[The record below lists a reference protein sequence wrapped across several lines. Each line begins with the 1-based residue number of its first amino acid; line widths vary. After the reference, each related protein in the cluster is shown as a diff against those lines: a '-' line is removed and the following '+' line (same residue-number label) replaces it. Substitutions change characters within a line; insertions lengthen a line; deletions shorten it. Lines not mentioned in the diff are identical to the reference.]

1 MSFGRRGAQTSHRRR
16 DEVPSTI
23 RITEETSWLSL
34 RDLGVG
40 AVVLVVS
47 FVGGF
52 FILGG
57 FPGQSAPT
65 AGNPVQSAA
74 ASLGSDPPPVPRSY
88 KKKGPVPFIVGTSWM
103 MALKMQQTPE
113 GFDGID
119 SELHERCMKPTD
131 RKAAQYAEVRGK
143 TFLRPEAGAAFL
155 ACSMRVYKSRFCEP
169 HYRERLVQR
178 LEEFVRA
185 RREHIA
191 VVEKARN
198 TKVGRM
204 AIEINEASSKGGVTS
219 GYLPTEFV
227 PAQLAVAI
235 HELSESGLLSQSDF
249 NGLFSSTPEE
259 LKRYLPADVK
269 SSCT

>member
-1 MSFGRRGAQTSHRRR
+1 M
-16 DEVPSTI
+16 
-23 RITEETSWLSL
+23 SL
-34 RDLGVG
+34 RDLGIG
-40 AVVLVVS
+40 AVTLLVT

-57 FPGQSAPT
+57 FSGQSAPT

-74 ASLGSDPPPVPRSY
+74 VSLGSDPPPVPRSY
-88 KKKGPVPFIVGTSWM
+88 KKKGPVPFVMGASWKM
-103 MALKMQQTPE
+103 TLKMQETPE

-119 SELHERCMKPTD
+119 SELHEQCMKPADWT
-131 RKAAQYAEVRGK
+131 AAQYAEVRGK
-143 TFLRPEAGAAFL
+143 TLLTPEAGAAFL
-155 ACSMRVYKSRFCEP
+155 ACSMRIYKSRFCEP
-169 HYRERLVQR
+169 RYRERLVKR

-198 TKVGRM
+198 TKMGRM
-204 AIEINEASSKGGVTS
+204 AIEINKASSKGEVTS

-259 LKRYLPADVK
+259 LKRYLPTDVK